1 MTIYSTIPDDQAI
14 VLPKKGTNFKG
25 RLTRLVSYAAL
36 AFALGAIVAT
46 SVGTASAPVT
56 QIQPSLASE
65 PAPAA
70 NEKPAPAAA
79 ASMPPA
85 LHHQAGLRHVSGGVH
100 LRPQR
105 RLGHEAV
112 MWRRILPRG
121 GLPARRG
128 RRTDRNGDG
137 QRPGL
142 LRRRCGRGLQAG
154 NRSCLWHHRVQ
165 GVTHSS
171 R

>member
-25 RLTRLVSYAAL
+25 RLVSYAAL

-70 NEKPAPAAA
+70 NEKLAAA
-79 ASMPPA
+79 TPPRRTPRKARSRDRRERERPTARTTTASTGTRAASRKP
-85 LHHQAGLRHVSGGVH
+85 L
-100 LRPQR
+100 
-105 RLGHEAV
+105 
-112 MWRRILPRG
+112 LPVA
-121 GLPARRG
+121 PSSARRNSLQLL
-128 RRTDRNGDG
+128 NG
-137 QRPGL
+137 PFL
-142 LRRRCGRGLQAG
+142 LL
-154 NRSCLWHHRVQ
+154 SLPTVY
-165 GVTHSS
+165 
-171 R
+171 